1 MQITNYDLQITND
14 NLQFRTRVVIYNIE
28 SIVITLIT
36 IYKISHLQIT
46 IV

>member
-1 MQITNYDLQITND
+1 MQITND
-14 NLQFRTRVVIYNIE
+14 NLQVKTRVVIYNIE
-28 SIVITLIT
+28 SIIITMIT